1 MRVEIAPSILTA
13 DLTRLGEQLDQ
24 VLNAGAKR
32 IHVDVM
38 DGRFVPN
45 LTFGPLVVK
54 GIKPIVEEAG
64 ALLETHLMI
73 EEPETLIPE
82 FSAAGA
88 DLITVHVETC
98 PHLNRTIQQIKALG
112 VKAGVT
118 LNPSTP
124 LGSLEEVLGEVDLV
138 LVMSV
143 NPGFGGQTYLP
154 ASSRKISRLRQM
166 LQDRDLAVAAFE
178 QSVRHVESE
187 LSVHGSPLSSRPGTP
202 AVPPGGLAW
211 LGDVTHRTASGCR
224 RCGVCAGDPVCH
236 GRSRPAVLGF
246 ALPVRSAHCLLR

>member
-1 MRVEIAPSILTA
+1 MRVEIAPSFLTA

-24 VLNAGAKR
+24 VLKAGAER

-45 LTFGPLVVK
+45 LTFGPLLVK

-73 EEPETLIPE
+73 EEPESLIPE

-154 ASSRKISRLRQM
+154 ASTRKISRLRRM
-166 LQDRDLAVAAFE
+166 LQDRDLAHVDLEVDGGINPSTAREVVTAGANVLVAGSSIFNANARVSE
-178 QSVRHVESE
+178 NLINLRTSAGGES
-187 LSVHGSPLSSRPGTP
+187 G
-202 AVPPGGLAW
+202 
-211 LGDVTHRTASGCR
+211 
-224 RCGVCAGDPVCH
+224 
-236 GRSRPAVLGF
+236 
-246 ALPVRSAHCLLR
+246 

>member
-24 VLNAGAKR
+24 VLKAGAER

-38 DGRFVPN
+38 DGCFVPN

-73 EEPETLIPE
+73 EEPESLIPE

-154 ASSRKISRLRQM
+154 ASTRKISRLRRM
-166 LQDRDLAVAAFE
+166 LQDRDLAHVDLEVDGGINPSTAREVVTAGANVLVAGSSIFNANARV
-178 QSVRHVESE
+178 SKNLINLRTSAGGES
-187 LSVHGSPLSSRPGTP
+187 G
-202 AVPPGGLAW
+202 
-211 LGDVTHRTASGCR
+211 
-224 RCGVCAGDPVCH
+224 
-236 GRSRPAVLGF
+236 
-246 ALPVRSAHCLLR
+246 